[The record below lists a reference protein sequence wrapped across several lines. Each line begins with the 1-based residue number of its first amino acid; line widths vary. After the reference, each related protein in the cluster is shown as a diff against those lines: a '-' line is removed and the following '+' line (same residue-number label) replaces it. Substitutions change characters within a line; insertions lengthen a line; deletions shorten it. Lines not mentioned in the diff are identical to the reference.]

1 MTALLEAG
9 EISILGRHPAAS
21 NAVFLVDVTLGDAT
35 ARAIYKPVAG
45 ERPLWDFP
53 EGNLARREVAASAF
67 VTALGFSFVPPTVWR
82 EKAPHGAGSLQLWID
97 DATITDV
104 EIMAVL
110 HDGWL
115 RVLDAELHDGTPV
128 IVAHRDA
135 DELRA
140 IALLDAVMNN
150 GDRKAGH
157 LLRDPQGRLWAVD
170 HGVTFHTDPKLRTVL
185 WGFLDEPIPS
195 DLLQVLRAVPSA
207 LHTVAPWLNP
217 TEIAGIQERT
227 DELLANG
234 IFPRP
239 SGEWPAIPWPI
250 Y

>member
-1 MTALLEAG
+1 MKTLLQSG

-21 NAVFLVDVTLGDAT
+21 NTVFLVDVTLQDVT

-53 EGNLARREVAASAF
+53 QGNLARREVAASAF
-67 VTALGFSFVPPTVWR
+67 ITALGFAFVPPTVWR
-82 EKAPHGAGSLQLWID
+82 DEAPYGAGSLQLWVD
-97 DATITDV
+97 DATIEDV
-104 EIMAVL
+104 EIMDVL
-110 HDGWL
+110 SDGWL
-115 RVLDAELHDGTPV
+115 RVLDAELQDGTPV
-128 IVAHRDA
+128 IVAHRNA

-157 LLRDPQGRLWAVD
+157 LLRDPRGALWAVD

-185 WGFLDEPIPS
+185 WGFLDEPISS
-195 DLLQVLRAVPSA
+195 DLQEVLRAVPNA
-207 LHTVAPWLNP
+207 LHAVGPWLSP
-217 TEIAGIQERT
+217 AEIDGIQQRT
-227 DELLANG
+227 HELLTTG
-234 IFPRP
+234 VFPRP